1 MVQTEEEAKFSLIDN
16 HICAGL
22 YERLNAYQM
31 HAQTEDDLEE
41 VLGARINCLSLSK
54 VLVTIHNKSVFL
66 LVIAHT
72 ELGEAYLALKRHQ
85 QALEHLTNALKI
97 NGKLFQGMRETRDY
111 HTYILNKLG
120 QCYLEAG
127 NYRDAISLL
136 EKSLQMNKQLKGQ
149 NDPSNCEIYQIM
161 SRVYVKQRDY
171 DSALKFL
178 QRMM

>member
-16 HICAGL
+16 HICGDL
-22 YERLNAYQM
+22 FNRLNTFQM
-31 HAQTEDDLEE
+31 YAQSEIDMEE
-41 VLGARINCLSLSK
+41 VLSARINCLSLSK

-72 ELGEAYLALKRHQ
+72 ELGEAYLSLKRHQ
-85 QALEHLTNALKI
+85 QALEHLTSALKI

-136 EKSLQMNKQLKGQ
+136 EKSLQMNKQLKGV
-149 NDPSNCEIYQIM
+149 DDASNCEI
-161 SRVYVKQRDY
+161 
-171 DSALKFL
+171 F
-178 QRMM
+178 